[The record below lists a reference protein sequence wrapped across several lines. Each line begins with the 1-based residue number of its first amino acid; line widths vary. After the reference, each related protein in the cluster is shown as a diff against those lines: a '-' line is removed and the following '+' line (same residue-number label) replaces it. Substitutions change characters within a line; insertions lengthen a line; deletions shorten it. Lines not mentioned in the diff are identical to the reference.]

1 MNHGR
6 AALFLLVLLASAF
19 AAPARAQDL
28 SQPGPLQ
35 PARRDVT
42 VVRADGTTFTS
53 TVHYPGTAAGVGAAV
68 DVPNGPYPIVAFG
81 HGFVCP
87 VTLYQSTGAHLAS
100 WGFVVIMPQTQ
111 GSLLPSHP
119 ALAADMRSALDWLAS
134 EGDSPSSP
142 WAGVIA
148 ADRRGVMG
156 HSMGGG
162 CALLAASQDPRIRA
176 AVPMAAADTNP
187 SSVTASASVRCATRL
202 IAGSQDTIV
211 PPSTNAPMFANLPG
225 PAQLVTITG
234 GFHCGFIDSAIVFCD
249 SGSIT
254 RAQQLA
260 AVRRESAEFL
270 LLYLRGESSLWGA
283 VWDAPPPADGIVV
296 QSHPTADLDG
306 DGRVIGADLAL
317 LLAGFG
323 AAGRGDLDQSGS
335 VDGGDIAQL
344 LSAWTG

>member
-1 MNHGR
+1 MSR
-6 AALFLLVLLASAF
+6 ALGTLVLSVIAVLAAT
-19 AAPARAQDL
+19 ARAQDL
-28 SQPGPLQ
+28 SQPGPLL

-53 TVHYPGTAAGVGAAV
+53 TVHYPGTAAGVGTAV
-68 DVPNGPYPIVAFG
+68 DVQDGPYPIVAFG

-87 VTLYQSTGAHLAS
+87 VSLYQSTGAHLAS

-134 EGDSPSSP
+134 EGATASSP
-142 WAGVIA
+142 WAGAIA

-187 SSVTASASVRCATRL
+187 SSVAASASVRCATRL
-202 IAGSQDTIV
+202 VAGSQDTIV
-211 PPSTNAPMFANLPG
+211 PPSTNAPMFSNLPG

-234 GFHCGFIDSAIVFCD
+234 GFHCGFVDSAIVFCD

-254 RAQQLA
+254 RAQQLST
-260 AVRRESAEFL
+260 VRREATEFL

-283 VWDAPPPADGIVV
+283 VWDAPPPGDGVAV

-306 DGRVIGADLAL
+306 DGRIGGPDLAL

-323 AAGRGDLDQSGS
+323 AAGRGDLDLDGS
-335 VDGGDIAQL
+335 VGGADIAL
-344 LSAWTG
+344 LLGAWTG